1 MFAISKD
8 VDPKALRAAGL
19 DLIIISNGSY
29 NMIKSYRRES
39 LVRSHSRT
47 NESPTEIF
55 GCPYAVYTDPAL
67 QLYKTLGMTLKT
79 LNTGPKPKKQSYVNH
94 GRISGIAMVLM
105 NAIKFGVPM
114 WDKGGDLSQ
123 LGGEFI
129 LGPG

>member
-8 VDPKALRAAGL
+8 VDPKALREAGL

-29 NMIKSYRRES
+29 NMIKSYRRGS
-39 LVRSHSRT
+39 CPIDSHSQADKLK
-47 NESPTEIF
+47 EIF

-79 LNTGPKPKKQSYVNH
+79 LSAGAKPKKTSYVNH
-94 GRISGIAMVLM
+94 GRISGIAMVFM
-105 NAIKFGVPM
+105 NAIKFGMPM
-114 WDKGGDLSQ
+114 WEKGGDLSQ